1 MYLPIIV
8 FIVVILIILL
18 WLKVENKRLKISIL
32 IGFGISLFSF
42 IIFVTILF
50 SPKRAVLWPLLLIF
64 YITIILFLILWN
76 KNESKKK
83 YLLLSVPII
92 CLAIGITIIGYDT
105 YIRNIPTVKEYSSL
119 YRYSPFEE
127 NNLLAKLDGDSNLKF
142 INNFPVLD
150 GSTALYPVYA
160 SFAQALYS
168 ESEYKASENLV
179 FCNGTAKAYDN
190 ILKSKADII
199 FCAAPSDLQIQK
211 FRDNGL
217 NLKFIPIGMEA
228 FVFFVNKNNIIDSLT
243 IENIQ
248 GIYSGRILNWKEVNG
263 KKESIKAF
271 QRPKGSGSQ
280 TALENI
286 MDNISIINPLKEDV
300 SDVMSGIINQVAD
313 YRNFSNAIGFSF
325 LFYSTQMVQ
334 NSQIKL
340 LAVNGIYPSQ
350 ETIQDGSYPFSDNFY
365 AVFIDTEEKNENIEL
380 FIEWILSTQGQ
391 TLISKAGYIP
401 KIK

>member
-1 MYLPIIV
+1 
-8 FIVVILIILL
+8 
-18 WLKVENKRLKISIL
+18 
-32 IGFGISLFSF
+32 
-42 IIFVTILF
+42 
-50 SPKRAVLWPLLLIF
+50 
-64 YITIILFLILWN
+64 
-76 KNESKKK
+76 
-83 YLLLSVPII
+83 
-92 CLAIGITIIGYDT
+92 
-105 YIRNIPTVKEYSSL
+105 
-119 YRYSPFEE
+119 
-127 NNLLAKLDGDSNLKF
+127 
-142 INNFPVLD
+142 
-150 GSTALYPVYA
+150 
-160 SFAQALYS
+160 
-168 ESEYKASENLV
+168 
-179 FCNGTAKAYDN
+179 
-190 ILKSKADII
+190 
-199 FCAAPSDLQIQK
+199 
-211 FRDNGL
+211 
-217 NLKFIPIGMEA
+217 MEA

-391 TLISKAGYIP
+391 TLISKTGYIP